1 MMRTRFQS
9 KKLAIQH
16 MGKRR
21 QRMPVLEMNVRE
33 RPGDILPAQ
42 AGLDLMVLTDV
53 ARIVITDESISQRLT
68 ENGPGDRNQC
78 GADNDFRRYSRLHN
92 CVELRPSRLTR
103 KHLVDLSRSGVGWSI
118 I

>member
-1 MMRTRFQS
+1 
-9 KKLAIQH
+9 
-16 MGKRR
+16 
-21 QRMPVLEMNVRE
+21 
-33 RPGDILPAQ
+33 
-42 AGLDLMVLTDV
+42 
-53 ARIVITDESISQRLT
+53 LT